1 MKNTFFAFIAALLL
15 TGSAGCMKDPEPQ
28 SCEYDPCAY
37 KAPAA
42 EVTALK
48 DWLSANSIVATEH
61 CSGLFYRIENA
72 GTGATPKACSDV
84 QANYKGTFK
93 DGTSFDQSDRPIEFN
108 LGGVITG
115 WTNGVPL
122 IKEGGRI
129 VLYIPPSLGYGAQD
143 RRDAQ
148 GVVRIPGN
156 STLIFEVD
164 LIKVN

>member
-1 MKNTFFAFIAALLL
+1 MKNIFILFTAAFLV
-15 TGSAGCMKDPEPQ
+15 TGFTGCLKDPEPQ
-28 SCEYDPCAY
+28 VCEYDACKF

-42 EVTALK
+42 EVQALK
-48 DWLSANSIVATEH
+48 DYLTANNITATEH
-61 CSGLFYRIENA
+61 CSGLYYRIENA
-72 GTGATPKACSDV
+72 GTGKTPQACGAV
-84 QANYKGTFK
+84 LANYKGMLS
-93 DGTSFDQSDRPIEFN
+93 DGQVFDQSSSPIEFA
-108 LGGVITG
+108 LSGVITG